1 MKRYFILFV
10 LFCNLVV
17 PLLGQ
22 DANRLHELGKN
33 YMIEGDYVNA
43 ESLLFEAY
51 QKDTGN
57 LVFAKDLT
65 LCYYFQKELKKA
77 IKVMLPK
84 IENATADD
92 QCFQIAGNIYRAM
105 KQYDQMEQ
113 LYKTGLKRFPDNGAL
128 YNEMGEL
135 LAIRKREDCITFWEK
150 GIEKDPAYPRNYFN
164 ACRYYAETGDI
175 AGLLYGEI
183 YVTMD
188 PFSTKSSEMKEWLL
202 GAYKRFYSIKD
213 IETYN
218 KNKSKFEQKVVL
230 MMHNQI
236 RDTTE
241 PVGVHSL
248 IMYRTGFIMDW
259 FVEKT
264 AEKYPYQLFERFR
277 YMLREGL
284 FEAYNQW
291 LFGSVENLT
300 AFQTWTQ
307 LHDEEY
313 KRFLDYIKKNTT
325 SFSKG
330 QYYH

>member
-1 MKRYFILFV
+1 MKRYFILFMLVCNIFV
-10 LFCNLVV
+10 LAV
-17 PLLGQ
+17 GQ

-43 ESLLFEAY
+43 ESLLYEAY

-65 LCYYFQKELKKA
+65 LCFYFQKELKKA
-77 IKVMLPK
+77 LKIILPK

-92 QCFQIAGNIYRAM
+92 QCFQIAGNIYRAL

-135 LAIRKREDCITFWEK
+135 LAIRKNEACISYWEK

-164 ACRYYAETGDI
+164 ACRHYAESGDI
-175 AGLLYGEI
+175 AGMLYGEM

-188 PFSTKSSEMKEWLL
+188 PFSTRSSEMKEILL
-202 GAYKRFYSIKD
+202 RSYKRFYGIKD
-213 IETYN
+213 LESYN

-230 MMHNQI
+230 LMQDQI
-236 RDTTE
+236 RDTLE
-241 PVGVHSL
+241 PIGVQTL
-248 IMYRTGFIMDW
+248 IMFRTGFIMDW
-259 FVEKT
+259 FAEKT
-264 AEKYPYQLFERFR
+264 AEKYPYQLFDRFR
-277 YMLREGL
+277 NMLRDGI
-284 FEAYNQW
+284 FEAYNHW

-307 LHDEEY
+307 LHEEEY
-313 KRFLDYIKKNTT
+313 NRFLDFIKKNATP
-325 SFSKG
+325 FPKG